1 MVRHIIDD
9 NPYISVKVSTK
20 DQESPAPQLQ
30 EYQTQVPNLDRNNFM
45 QNLPHQSHENQA
57 I

>member
-30 EYQTQVPNLDRNNFM
+30 EYQTQVPNLERNNFM